1 MKFKTVKE
9 SDNRL
14 LNRREFMILVEDT
27 DKTPKREDL
36 VKQISAKMGFDDKK
50 VVVDKIY
57 TTYGIPEVRVYV
69 KVYDN
74 IKDLEEIESKKNN
87 KVRAKL
93 LGIEVKGDKK
103 GAKGKAP
110 AKAPAKEEPKVDAPK
125 APKEEKKVEAKVE
138 PKAKKKE

>member
-103 GAKGKAP
+103 GAKGKAS
-110 AKAPAKEEPKVDAPK
+110 AKVLVKEEPKVDTPK
-125 APKEEKKVEAKVE
+125 APEEKTAEAKVE
-138 PKAKKKE
+138 PKAEKKE